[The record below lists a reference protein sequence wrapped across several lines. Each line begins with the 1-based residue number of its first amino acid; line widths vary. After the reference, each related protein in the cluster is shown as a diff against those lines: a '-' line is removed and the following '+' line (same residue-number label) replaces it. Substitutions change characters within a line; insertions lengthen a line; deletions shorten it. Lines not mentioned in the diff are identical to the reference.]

1 MFTEIIIYMQ
11 KLVNT
16 LSIRSKNFFRQNF
29 EILFF
34 LSPAPTKTKKKNNK
48 KKKKKKKKT
57 TKKKQKKTKKNKKQ
71 KKNNKKKRTDLDISC
86 KLMPSKIVCIKGQT
100 LFSEKK

>member
-34 LSPAPTKTKKKNNK
+34 LSPAPTKTKKKTTKKKKKTKKNNK
-48 KKKKKKKKT
+48 KKKQKKKKKT
-57 TKKKQKKTKKNKKQ
+57 KNKKKQQ
-71 KKNNKKKRTDLDISC
+71 KKRTDLDISC